1 MPTQAVFYRD
11 ERGREPAREFL
22 RTRLTLKTQR
32 DIEDQIESLN
42 GRQDQAPP
50 PPFPQ
55 SSQVDGGLRELRC
68 HRGAE
73 LYRILYRRSG
83 NLFVLLH
90 MLRKDSRAIPRR
102 DIELAQRRWREYKRR
117 MDAPDR
123 RGPRAAGRD
132 AP

>member
-11 ERGREPAREFL
+11 ERGREPVREFV
-22 RTRLTLKTQR
+22 RARLSPKTQR
-32 DIEDQIESLN
+32 DVEDQIEELN
-42 GRQDQAPP
+42 GRPDHAPP

-55 SSQVDGGLRELRC
+55 SSQIEGGMRELRC

-123 RGPRAAGRD
+123 SGPRAAGGD